1 MGCGILSHPFIFI
14 NKKQLEI
21 IMNQPLRKS
30 YNEKGDKVYI
40 GDFQSVSPNRKQR
53 RLALQK
59 DERNTFGI
67 KPFWTRVLPNGLE
80 YLDYVQ
86 RVWDK
91 KLEVFKRIVHTVYKT
106 K

>member
-1 MGCGILSHPFIFI
+1 
-14 NKKQLEI
+14 
-21 IMNQPLRKS
+21 
-30 YNEKGDKVYI
+30 
-40 GDFQSVSPNRKQR
+40 VSPNRKQR

-91 KLEVFKRIVHTVYKT
+91 KLESFKRIVHTVYKT